1 MMKFSIALVALVIGS
16 LSIASAEQQTVTLD
30 IENMTCALCPFTVR
44 AAINR
49 IEGVALVEVDFSKKT
64 AEVTFDDTIT
74 NTASVA
80 KASTHAGYPATLKT
94 GG

>member
-1 MMKFSIALVALVIGS
+1 MIKFSIALIGLVIGN

-30 IENMTCALCPFTVR
+30 IEKMTCALCPFTVR
-44 AAINR
+44 TAIKR
-49 IEGVALVEVDFSKKT
+49 IDGVSLVEVDFSEKT
-64 AEVTFDDTIT
+64 AEVTFDNAIT

-80 KASTHAGYPATLKT
+80 AASTHAGYPATPKT